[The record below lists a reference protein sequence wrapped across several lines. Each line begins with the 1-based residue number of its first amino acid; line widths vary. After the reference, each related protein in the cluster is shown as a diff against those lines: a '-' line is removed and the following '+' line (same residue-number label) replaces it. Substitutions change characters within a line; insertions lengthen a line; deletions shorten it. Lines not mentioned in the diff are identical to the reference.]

1 METELVTLYTAV
13 WTDVP
18 RAQYDALPDV
28 ARKAFDKKFEAVL
41 NDPYGVGDY
50 DKLAD
55 QWSTDFA
62 GGAGMLVYVVGDK
75 TIRVVVL
82 RVYFA

>member
-1 METELVTLYTAV
+1 MTLYTPV
-13 WTDVP
+13 WPDVP
-18 RAQYDALPDV
+18 RAQYDALPV
-28 ARKAFDKKFEAVL
+28 AARRAFDEKFEMVL

-62 GGAGMLVYVVGDK
+62 DGAGMLVYIVNDR

-82 RVYFA
+82 RVYFV

>member
-1 METELVTLYTAV
+1 MTLYTAV

-18 RAQYDALPDV
+18 QAQYNALPDA
-28 ARKAFDKKFEAVL
+28 ARKAFDETFEAVL
-41 NDPYGVGDY
+41 NDPYEVGDY

-62 GGAGMLVYVVGDK
+62 DGAGMLVYIVGDK

>member
-1 METELVTLYTAV
+1 MTLYAPV
-13 WTDVP
+13 WSDVP
-18 RAQYDALPDV
+18 RAQYDALPGT
-28 ARKAFDKKFEAVL
+28 ARAAFDEKFEMVL
-41 NDPYGVGDY
+41 NDPHGVGDY

-62 GGAGMLVYVVGDK
+62 NGTGLLVYIISDM

-82 RVYFA
+82 RVYIV

>member
-1 METELVTLYTAV
+1 M
-13 WTDVP
+13 
-18 RAQYDALPDV
+18 RS
-28 ARKAFDKKFEAVL
+28 FEMVL

-62 GGAGMLVYVVGDK
+62 SGAGMLVYIISDR

-82 RVYFA
+82 RVYFV